1 MSIFQCWRQF
11 LPFPLINL
19 PLYFE
24 LHIIVI
30 DFKFKCTILGHC
42 IFFYFPVMELEA
54 SNSSTTSSY
63 NRIAEV
69 KAFDESKAGV
79 KGLLESGTCAT
90 KIPRMFHSPKPN
102 LNNNTHETIV
112 QIDSS
117 SKFSV
122 PIIDLKDM
130 NTNPCLHVEV
140 LDKIRS
146 ACKEWGFFHVI
157 NHGIPVS
164 VLDEMTSAIRRFH
177 EQEAEARKP
186 FYTRDTSKKVR
197 YFSNGTLF
205 RDPAANWRDTIAFF
219 TSPDPPNLEEIPLVC
234 R

>member
-1 MSIFQCWRQF
+1 
-11 LPFPLINL
+11 
-19 PLYFE
+19 
-24 LHIIVI
+24 
-30 DFKFKCTILGHC
+30 
-42 IFFYFPVMELEA
+42 MELEA
-54 SNSSTTSSY
+54 SNSSTNSTY

-79 KGLLESGTCAT
+79 KGLLESGKCMT
-90 KIPRMFHSPKPN
+90 KIPRMFHFPKSN
-102 LNNNTHETIV
+102 LTTL

-117 SKFSV
+117 SKLSIPV
-122 PIIDLKDM
+122 IDLQDM
-130 NTNPCLHVEV
+130 NTNPRLHGEV
-140 LDKIRS
+140 LDKIQS
-146 ACKEWGFFHVI
+146 ACKEWGFFQVI
-157 NHGIPVS
+157 NHGIPIS

-177 EQEAEARKP
+177 EQEADERKP

-219 TSPDPPNLEEIPLVC
+219 TSPDPPNPEEIPQVC